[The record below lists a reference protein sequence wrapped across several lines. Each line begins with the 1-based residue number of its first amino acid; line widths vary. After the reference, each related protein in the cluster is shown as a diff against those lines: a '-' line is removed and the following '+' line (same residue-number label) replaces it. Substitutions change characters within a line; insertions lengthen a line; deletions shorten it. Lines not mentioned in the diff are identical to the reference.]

1 MKKQVVVLTIIGYQ
15 YVDVGTMKIMWLQLL
30 HIYHLVIIILK
41 RQNYYVS
48 LIIITYYCI
57 IGSCTSLSA
66 ITDSLDTS
74 AESISAIGLE
84 EAFRYSLKRLLRGEP
99 TSIPTDAI
107 CSLRIFYKVS
117 QDQKPICRQ
126 LINST
131 LNTLKAEYRIVAT
144 VVPVLHLH
152 HPNTFVSVCALR
164 HNT

>member
-1 MKKQVVVLTIIGYQ
+1 MFC
-15 YVDVGTMKIMWLQLL
+15 
-30 HIYHLVIIILK
+30 IL
-41 RQNYYVS
+41 Y
-48 LIIITYYCI
+48 IITCYCI

-66 ITDSLDTS
+66 ISDSLDTS
-74 AESISAIGLE
+74 TEPISAIGLE

-99 TSIPTDAI
+99 TSTPTDAI

-117 QDQKPICRQ
+117 LDQKPICRQ

-131 LNTLKAEYRIVAT
+131 LNTLRTEYRIVAT

-152 HPNTFVSVCALR
+152 HPNTFVSICALR